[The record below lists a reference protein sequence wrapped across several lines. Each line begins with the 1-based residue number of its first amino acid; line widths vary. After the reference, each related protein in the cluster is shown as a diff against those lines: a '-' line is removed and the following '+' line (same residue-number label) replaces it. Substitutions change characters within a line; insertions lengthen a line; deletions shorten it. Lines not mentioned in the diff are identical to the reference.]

1 MVELVDT
8 PDLGSGDESRGS
20 STLPIPTKFGLLADG
35 VLAVV
40 WKTTDVGSSPTRPT
54 NFKECIMMN
63 TALLL
68 GITVILILAAVLG
81 FILYSAYQASKAWSE
96 FGKQM
101 SAMLE
106 AKRKNDA
113 R

>member
-1 MVELVDT
+1 
-8 PDLGSGDESRGS
+8 
-20 STLPIPTKFGLLADG
+20 
-35 VLAVV
+35 
-40 WKTTDVGSSPTRPT
+40 
-54 NFKECIMMN
+54 MN

-68 GITVILILAAVLG
+68 GITVILIFAAVLG